1 MPDELTAE
9 DIARHFNCHV
19 RTARRWITVWRY
31 ARRRRGLPRV
41 QLAARA
47 GRGRR
52 PFVVDRASFEAWLLG
67 TPASN
72 CDADVAAND

>member
-9 DIARHFNCHV
+9 DIAQAFGCHV
-19 RTARRWITVWRY
+19 RTARRWICVWRY
-31 ARRRRGLPRV
+31 ARRRAVPRV

-52 PFVVDRASFEAWLLG
+52 PFVVDRDSFEAWLLG

-72 CDADVAAND
+72 CDAAAND